1 MFIRGG
7 IDSTVVRP
15 ICQNDVDAETSQC
28 ALSIQ
33 VSPNYK
39 DYKSKF
45 SKITWF
51 DVTFFLKTNSLGNG
65 SPWASYDAWR
75 VGDSKLDWFG
85 AQAGQGTY
93 MGITAFGTP
102 LGWTT
107 NNPANPAYQPLNK

>member
-51 DVTFFLKTNSLGNG
+51 DVTFFSKDELFRQWFTLGIIRCLESG
-65 SPWASYDAWR
+65 
-75 VGDSKLDWFG
+75 
-85 AQAGQGTY
+85 
-93 MGITAFGTP
+93 
-102 LGWTT
+102 
-107 NNPANPAYQPLNK
+107 